1 MTENVRLTL
10 NREEL
15 IKLISETHTWLMDNG
30 IAGVFANSGSPYSLL
45 SRWISLQLAIPGA
58 PGAKNATLPETRKEL
73 AEFFGDIHDPQG
85 RMITGYFVEMA
96 LQYLTMTEADSDL
109 RNVRPDH
116 RHAVEEAFRKAERGF
131 RELRDVMDGTRTYDE
146 KGHVS

>member
-1 MTENVRLTL
+1 MTESVQQCLFRHGTI
-10 NREEL
+10 RCVGGDSHVEDHQIPYGGRIWFYER
-15 IKLISETHTWLMDNG
+15 
-30 IAGVFANSGSPYSLL
+30 SPARRD
-45 SRWISLQLAIPGA
+45 SRQLP
-58 PGAKNATLPETRKEL
+58 TTRAEL
-73 AEFFGDIHDPQG
+73 AEFFGDLRDQQG
-85 RMITGYFVEMA
+85 RGITGYFVEMA

-116 RHAVEEAFRKAERGF
+116 RHAVEEAFRKAERGV